1 MKILMLS
8 LYFYPDQTGVPKYS
22 GEMAKWL
29 ADQGHDVTVI
39 AGVPHYPDWKR
50 APGSPLLKPKTET
63 WGNVT
68 IHRVP
73 HYVPGDGKI
82 NTIKR
87 MLIDAS
93 YLGAAG
99 LKLIESTLKREQYDV
114 AIAICPPLFSGILAL
129 AKRLLD
135 GVPWVFHIQDFQV
148 DAAMRLN
155 LLNIGPVGQILYQ
168 MEGGLLKSANRVTS
182 ITNAMCRRAVAK
194 GATDQRVIVSPNWAD
209 VKNIKPMPRENEF
222 RQAFGAGPD
231 DIVALYAGAM
241 GAKQGLDLVLDT
253 AEALID
259 QPKFK
264 FVMVGGGPEWR
275 RLCTEAGERG
285 LSNVQFV
292 PLQPLEKLPLMLA
305 AADVHLVVQ
314 KAEAAD
320 IVMPSKLTNI
330 LASGRATIATAN
342 TGTALADAIEQSG
355 AGLVTPPEDC
365 DALFK
370 ALMHLESEPEAT
382 RIMGHKAR
390 AFAEATLD
398 RDVIMQAFEKELRAI
413 AESSSERRRWLLP

>member
-50 APGSPLLKPKTET
+50 APGSPLLKSKTEK
-63 WGNVT
+63 WGSVT

-82 NTIKR
+82 STIKR

-93 YLGAAG
+93 YLGSAG
-99 LKLIESTLKREQYDV
+99 VKLIESTLKREQYDV

-182 ITNAMCRRAVAK
+182 ITDAMCRRAIAK

-209 VKNIKPMPRENEF
+209 VKNIKPMARDNEF
-222 RQAFGAGPD
+222 RAAFGAGPE

-241 GAKQGLDLVLDT
+241 GAKQGLDLVLD
-253 AEALID
+253 AAKALLEE
-259 QPKFK
+259 PKFK
-264 FVMVGGGPEWR
+264 FVLVGGGPEWR
-275 RLCTEAGERG
+275 RLCTDAGERG
-285 LSNVQFV
+285 LTNIQFV
-292 PLQPLEKLPLMLA
+292 PLQPIEKLPAMLA

-330 LASGRATIATAN
+330 LASGRAAIATAN
-342 TGTALADAIEQSG
+342 QGTALSDAIEQSG
-355 AGLVTPPEDC
+355 AGFVIPPEDTP
-365 DALFK
+365 ALVG
-370 ALMHLESEPEAT
+370 ALKELAGSPELAAK
-382 RIMGHKAR
+382 MGKKAR

-398 RDVIMQAFEKELRAI
+398 LDVIMRAFEKELMTI
-413 AESSSERRRWLLP
+413 AASATERRRWILP